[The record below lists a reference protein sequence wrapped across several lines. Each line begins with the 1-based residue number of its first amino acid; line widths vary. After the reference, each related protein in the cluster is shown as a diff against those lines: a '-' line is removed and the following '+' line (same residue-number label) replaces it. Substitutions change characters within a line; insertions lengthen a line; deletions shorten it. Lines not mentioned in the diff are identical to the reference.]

1 MIIDNNLV
9 FSSNQAITASAAS
22 TNSIDLGAT
31 GTPYGSPVPL
41 TADVAIGNDIPVML
55 NVTQGFNNLTSL
67 AVSLQVSTDNATWKE
82 VATRTYLAAEIA
94 AVCQLDFPA
103 QLPIGVNL
111 RYMQLNYTVTGT
123 APTTG
128 QIFAAI
134 VAGRQ
139 SNNH

>member
-1 MIIDNNLV
+1 MIIDANLIL
-9 FSSNQAITASAAS
+9 SSNQAITATAPS
-22 TNSIDLGAT
+22 TNVIDLGQP
-31 GTPYGSPVPL
+31 GTPFGAPAPVEQ
-41 TADVAIGNDIPVML
+41 DIGKGNRIPIAV

-82 VATRTYLAAEIA
+82 VATRTYLLAEIA
-94 AVCQLDFPA
+94 AVTQLDFPA
-103 QLPIGVNL
+103 QLPVGTRF

-134 VAGRQ
+134 VAAGQ
-139 SNNH
+139 NNNH